1 MIVLLFILC
10 VLFYLL
16 ALVFSQICKN
26 EKDDDSSTRRK
37 EMELAEEEDFGNS
50 LVSKLQNSQQ
60 LGQQFGRQELH
71 GPYRGENS
79 LLGNS

>member
-1 MIVLLFILC
+1 V
-10 VLFYLL
+10 YL
-16 ALVFSQICKN
+16 QICKN

-50 LVSKLQNSQQ
+50 LVSQQQNSQQ
-60 LGQQFGRQELH
+60 LGQQLGRQQLR
-71 GPYRGENS
+71 GPYLAENS